1 MIKIII
7 DHMNL
12 CRLILIMALYKD
24 LLNFD
29 KFTSLF
35 IIIVYLFQRVFMDY
49 NLIIFFVW
57 WLWMFLFGLN
67 IFEEAIKNISTKK
80 FKKVLRNYTNTN
92 LKAIF
97 TWAFAT
103 AVLQSSGVVSL
114 ILLAFVGA
122 WFVSLENAI
131 WVIIWTNVWA
141 PLFDVVLWSIWLKFD
156 TKIISMFL
164 VWFSWIFLI
173 IFWRKNLLKNIF
185 KLTFGLGL
193 LFLWLG
199 YIKENIMI
207 LSTSFDFEAYKN
219 LWSFVY
225 FIIWLI
231 LTFLMQ
237 SSSAMIIIVL
247 ALASTWIIGFDIWIS
262 LIMWAYLWTTFTAV
276 IWAVW
281 WKQIKKQVAFS
292 HVFFNIFLAVIW
304 FIFFDIIGY
313 LFNNIFWLKSDL
325 VMSLSIFAVW
335 FKLLGALLIWPFI
348 KNFTYFIKKII
359 PDRRTEYGLDIEK
372 IEWTVVDVGI
382 LAMKNDTIRLIKKIF
397 RYNMNVFDIDEQTI
411 LEKKFE
417 LNRVL
422 NFEKEFDDE
431 FLDQEYK
438 NIKAIEEKI
447 IKYGLDIKEMLDQN
461 EKLTIN
467 DIYNIVWNAVYSAKY
482 MKDVRFNVQNI
493 QESENDFIHKKYN
506 EFRRALIWL
515 YKWISQ
521 IIDWAD
527 NKEIFDQIIESIEY
541 IKSNDAKFLA
551 SISKDLLSQKM
562 DEFELSWLININRY
576 LYLSSTSM
584 IYAVRD
590 LFLSQNEKKFLERI
604 N

>member
-1 MIKIII
+1 
-7 DHMNL
+7 
-12 CRLILIMALYKD
+12 
-24 LLNFD
+24 
-29 KFTSLF
+29 
-35 IIIVYLFQRVFMDY
+35 MDY
-49 NLIIFFVW
+49 NLIIFFVGG
-57 WLWMFLFGLN
+57 LGMFLFGLN

-97 TWAFAT
+97 TGAFAT

-122 WFVSLENAI
+122 GFVSLENAI
-131 WVIIWTNVWA
+131 GVIIGTNVGA
-141 PLFDVVLWSIWLKFD
+141 PLFDVVLGSIGLKFD

-164 VWFSWIFLI
+164 VGFSGIFLI
-173 IFWRKNLLKNIF
+173 IFGRKNLLKNIF

-193 LFLWLG
+193 LFLGLG

-219 LWSFVY
+219 LGSFVY
-225 FIIWLI
+225 FIIGLI

-247 ALASTWIIGFDIWIS
+247 ALASTGIIGFDIGIS
-262 LIMWAYLWTTFTAV
+262 LIMGAYLGTTFTAV
-276 IWAVW
+276 IGAVGG
-281 WKQIKKQVAFS
+281 KQIKKQVAFS
-292 HVFFNIFLAVIW
+292 HVFFNIFLAVIG

-313 LFNNIFWLKSDL
+313 LFNNIFGLKSDL
-325 VMSLSIFAVW
+325 VMSLSIFAVG

-372 IEWTVVDVGI
+372 IEGTVVDVGI

-467 DIYNIVWNAVYSAKY
+467 DIYNIVGNAVYSAKY

-506 EFRRALIWL
+506 EFRRALIGL
-515 YKWISQ
+515 YKGISQ
-521 IIDWAD
+521 IIDGAD

-562 DEFELSWLININRY
+562 DEFELSGLININRY

>member
-1 MIKIII
+1 
-7 DHMNL
+7 
-12 CRLILIMALYKD
+12 
-24 LLNFD
+24 
-29 KFTSLF
+29 
-35 IIIVYLFQRVFMDY
+35 
-49 NLIIFFVW
+49 
-57 WLWMFLFGLN
+57 MFLFGLN
-67 IFEEAIKNISTKK
+67 IFEEAIKNISTKN

-97 TWAFAT
+97 TWAFTT
-103 AVLQSSGVVSL
+103 AILQSSGVVSL

-131 WVIIWTNVWA
+131 GVIIWTNIWA
-141 PLFDVVLWSIWLKFD
+141 PLSDVILWSIWLKFD
-156 TKIISMFL
+156 TKIISMLL
-164 VWFSWIFLI
+164 VWFSWILLI
-173 IFWRKNLLKNIF
+173 IFWKKNILKNIF
-185 KLTFGLGL
+185 KLIFGLGL
-193 LFLWLG
+193 LFLGLG
-199 YIKENIMI
+199 YIKENIMA
-207 LSTSFDFEAYKN
+207 LSVSFDFEAYKG
-219 LWSFVY
+219 LWNFIY

-247 ALASTWIIGFDIWIS
+247 ALASTWIISFDIWIS
-262 LIMWAYLWTTFTAV
+262 LIMWAYLGTTFTAV
-276 IWAVW
+276 IWATW

-304 FIFFDIIGY
+304 FVFFDIIVY
-313 LFNNIFWLKSDL
+313 LFNNILWFKSDL
-325 VMSLSIFAVW
+325 VMGLSIFAVW
-335 FKLLGALLIWPFI
+335 FKFFGALLIWPFI
-348 KNFTYFIKKII
+348 KKFTYFIKKII
-359 PDRRTEYGLDIEK
+359 PDKKTEYGLDIEK
-372 IEWTVVDVGI
+372 IEWNVIDIGI

-397 RYNMNVFDIDEQTI
+397 RYNMNVFDIDEQII

-422 NFEKEFDDE
+422 KSEKEFDDD
-431 FLDQEYK
+431 FLEQEYK

-447 IKYGLDIKEMLDQN
+447 IKYGLDIKEMFDQN
-461 EKLTIN
+461 QNLTIN

-482 MKDVRFNVQNI
+482 MKDVRLNVQNI
-493 QESENDFIHKKYN
+493 QESENEFIHKKYN
-506 EFRRALIWL
+506 EFRKVLIWL

-527 NKEIFDQIIESIEY
+527 NKEIFDQIIEAIEY

-551 SISKDLLSQKM
+551 SISKELLSQKM
-562 DEFELSWLININRY
+562 DEFELSGLININRY
-576 LYLSSTSM
+576 LYLSSTSI

-590 LFLSQNEKKFLERI
+590 LFLSQNEKKFLEKV